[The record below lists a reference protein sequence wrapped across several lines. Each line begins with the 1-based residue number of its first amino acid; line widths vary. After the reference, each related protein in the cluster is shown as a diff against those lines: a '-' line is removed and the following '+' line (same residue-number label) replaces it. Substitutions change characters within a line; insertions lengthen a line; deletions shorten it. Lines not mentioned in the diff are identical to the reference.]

1 MAVSFTNN
9 NKMLKKAIAYF
20 RDKKRKAYFIRIM
33 RRNDGDALVKLF
45 QMFITNYIVK
55 KENNNPNVETI

>member
-1 MAVSFTNN
+1 
-9 NKMLKKAIAYF
+9 MLKKAIAYF